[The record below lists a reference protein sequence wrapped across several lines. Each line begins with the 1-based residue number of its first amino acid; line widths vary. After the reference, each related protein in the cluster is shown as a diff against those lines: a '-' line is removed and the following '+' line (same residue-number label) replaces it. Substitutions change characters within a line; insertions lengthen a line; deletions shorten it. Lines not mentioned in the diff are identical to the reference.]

1 MFDVLRGIT
10 ELHQLGY
17 VHRDLKP
24 DNIVLSLDP
33 LEVRVIDFDAAL
45 LDSQAT
51 KGKVRG
57 TPGYYPQRPH
67 WRDGSIK
74 WDVWSFAAMLLEAD
88 MDKDEYIYTNNETE
102 ARLKLRRHLKKEG
115 VCKRLRAIREG
126 AMLKKKLEDMIG
138 LDEVGSLLCKAKF

>member
-1 MFDVLRGIT
+1 MFHVLRGIT

-24 DNIVLSLDP
+24 DNVVLSLHP

-57 TPGYYPQRPH
+57 THGYFPLKPH
-67 WRDGSIK
+67 WRDGSIR

-88 MDKDEYIYTNNETE
+88 LDKEEYIHTNNETE
-102 ARLKLRRHLKKEG
+102 ARLKLRKHLKKEG
-115 VCKRLRAIREG
+115 VCKHLRAIWEG
-126 AMLKKKLEDMIG
+126 TMLKKK
-138 LDEVGSLLCKAKF
+138 